1 MAFIYGLV
9 LSLIFSAA
17 DWAVVACQRKSLK
30 YVTKPLVM
38 VVMLFWLLI
47 TTGYTG
53 FTLIFAFGLFFS
65 LLGDV
70 WLMLPRRFFIA
81 GLFSFLVAHL
91 CYIVG
96 MNQTPFPFSLSSILV
111 GITLI
116 VAALLIIIKIK
127 FGLMNMIGTLRMR
140 LPMVIYGI
148 VLTGMLMSAGSTLF
162 RPEWMKLAAI
172 VLFIG
177 GIFFF
182 ASDSLLGFDRFV
194 KPFRN
199 ARLIVRITYHLGQI
213 LIISGA
219 ILQYAYSM
227 GSSLF

>member
-9 LSLIFSAA
+9 LSIIFSGA
-17 DWAVVACQRKSLK
+17 DWAIVAYQHKSLR
-30 YVTKPLVM
+30 YVTKPLVI
-38 VVMLFWLLI
+38 VAMLFWLLI
-47 TTGYTG
+47 TTGYSG
-53 FTLIFAFGLFFS
+53 FTANFAFGLFFS
-65 LLGDV
+65 LLGDI

-96 MNQTPFPFSLSSILV
+96 MNQTPFPFSLSSIVV

-140 LPMVIYGI
+140 LPLIIYGV
-148 VLTGMLMSAGSTLF
+148 VLTGMLMSVGSTLF
-162 RPEWMKLAAI
+162 RPEWLKPASV

-194 KPFRN
+194 KPIHN

-213 LIISGA
+213 FIISGV
-219 ILQYAYSM
+219 ILQYAYYM
-227 GSSLF
+227 GTSLF